1 MSRNII
7 EKKAPT
13 ENSDSIVN
21 KYQIREIMKI
31 LDEMEYGIQLV
42 KEEFKL
48 GMHLSVQ
55 SIIKKVDQI
64 MTAIWRRK
72 S

>member
-1 MSRNII
+1 
-7 EKKAPT
+7 
-13 ENSDSIVN
+13 
-21 KYQIREIMKI
+21 MKI

-55 SIIKKVDQI
+55 SIIKS
-64 MTAIWRRK
+64 WLNP
-72 S
+72 